1 MSKIADRRS
10 PNAARWS
17 VIFIVAAAAA
27 GCSRAADTTNM
38 TELQQVRS
46 GTVDV
51 VLLSP
56 RDALRHGKDTF
67 FVEFRSASDGTL
79 VDAGNVRATANMPMP
94 GMAMFGNIEVQPTS
108 VPGRYAAN
116 SEFEMAGTWRMAIEW
131 DGPSGKGSVAFSGT
145 VQ

>member
-1 MSKIADRRS
+1 MD
-10 PNAARWS
+10 AAAWS
-17 VIFIVAAAAA
+17 VIFIMAAAAA
-27 GCSRAADTTNM
+27 GCSRAADTTNL
-38 TELQQVRS
+38 TELQRVRS

-67 FVEFRSASDGTL
+67 FVEFRSTPDGTL
-79 VDAGNVRATANMPMP
+79 IDAGNVRATANMPMP

-131 DGPSGKGSVAFSGT
+131 DGPSGKGSVTFSGT